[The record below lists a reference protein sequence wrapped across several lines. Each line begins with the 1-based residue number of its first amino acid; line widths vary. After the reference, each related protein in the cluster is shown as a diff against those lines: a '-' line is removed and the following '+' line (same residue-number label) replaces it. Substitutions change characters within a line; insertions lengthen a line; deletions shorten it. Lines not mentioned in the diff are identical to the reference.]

1 MVVLGVVL
9 MLVLMCGMIV
19 MITVAVMEA
28 IIVLMGVS
36 NDVVIKGSIGGHDGD
51 RSGNLDDGGHHI
63 VVLVE
68 GCC

>member
-1 MVVLGVVL
+1 
-9 MLVLMCGMIV
+9 MIV
-19 MITVAVMEA
+19 IITVAVMEV
-28 IIVLMGVS
+28 ILVMMGVS

-51 RSGNLDDGGHHI
+51 RSGNLGDGGHHI